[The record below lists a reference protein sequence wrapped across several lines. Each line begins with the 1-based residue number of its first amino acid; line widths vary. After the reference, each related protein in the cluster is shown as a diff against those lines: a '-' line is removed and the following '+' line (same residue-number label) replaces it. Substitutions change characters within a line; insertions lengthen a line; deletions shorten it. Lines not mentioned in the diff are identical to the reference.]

1 MFIRRTTIKAR
12 QSGGAYYTY
21 RLVENE
27 RVAGKVKQETL
38 LNLGRHFAVPE
49 SDWKALSARIKQ
61 LLTVQTDCF
70 EQTQSLPTPL
80 ERQAQDYAARMIE
93 QRGETGP
100 FEGDDYHSIDLDGL
114 ELMRPRRVGVEQLAM
129 YALER
134 LRLAEQLES
143 LGFNRHQLAASL
155 GNIVARMACPGS
167 ERATHQWLQRCS
179 GLGELVGYPYEDMAA
194 ERLYTASDLL
204 WKHKSAL
211 ERYLY
216 QQERSLFGF
225 EETITLY
232 DLTNTFFE
240 GSAAANPNA
249 QYGRSKEKR
258 SDCRLV
264 TLGLVLDSSGFP
276 RSSEIFAGNVSEG
289 STLET
294 LLTRLQASPGALV
307 VLDAGIASED
317 NIQWLLNHN
326 FRYLV
331 VSRKRHRAFDDDQ
344 AVIVK
349 DLPGQQVKIQR
360 VVNEATGEV
369 ELYCHSEAREQKEQA
384 MQDRFGERFEQALQ
398 KLAEGL
404 HKPRTT
410 KRYEKVLERIGRLR
424 QKYSRA
430 SPHYKITVTPDPD
443 SENAKAITWKR
454 VEKTHTQAT
463 HPGVYCLRT
472 CVTDWDEATL
482 WKTYTMLTDL
492 EGVFR
497 SLKSELGMRP
507 VYHHKEERV
516 SGHIFITLLAYHLV
530 QVIRSELKLQ
540 GMSDSWQTLRST
552 MSNQQ
557 RITVVLPREDGSTVH
572 LRKTT
577 RAEPDQQKI
586 YDALGVSAKPG
597 NTRKTLIRR

>member
-21 RLVENE
+21 RLVENQ
-27 RVAGKVKQETL
+27 RVADKVRQTTL
-38 LNLGRHFAVPE
+38 LNLGRYFAVPE
-49 SDWKALSARIKQ
+49 SDWKALSARIEQ
-61 LLTVQTDCF
+61 LLTVQAGCF
-70 EQTQSLPTPL
+70 EQALPASL
-80 ERQAQDYAARMIE
+80 ERQAQNYAARIIA
-93 QRGETGP
+93 QRSDTGP
-100 FEGDDYHSIDLDGL
+100 FQGEDYQSVDLDGL
-114 ELMRPRRVGVEQLAM
+114 ELMRPRRVGVEQLAV

-134 LRLAEQLES
+134 LQLVEKLAG
-143 LGFNRHQLAASL
+143 LGFNRHQLGAAL

-167 ERATHQWLQRCS
+167 ERATHQWLQQCS
-179 GLGELVGYPYEDMAA
+179 GLGELMGYSYEEMAA

-204 WKHKSAL
+204 WKHKASL

-216 QQERSLFGF
+216 QQERALFGF

-240 GSAAANPNA
+240 GRAAANPKA

-276 RSSEIFAGNVSEG
+276 RSSEIFAGNVNEG
-289 STLET
+289 STLEM
-294 LLTRLQASPGALV
+294 LLNRLQAKPGVLV
-307 VLDAGIASED
+307 VLDAGIASEE
-317 NIQWLLNHN
+317 NIQWLLAHD

-331 VSRKRHRAFDDDQ
+331 VSRKRHREFDASQ
-344 AVIVK
+344 AVMVK
-349 DLPGQQVKIQR
+349 DTPDQQVRVQR
-360 VVNEATGEV
+360 VVNDATGEI

-384 MQDRFGERFEQALQ
+384 IQDRTGERFEQALQ
-398 KLAEGL
+398 TLAGGL
-404 HKPRTT
+404 HKKRTT
-410 KRYEKVLERIGRLR
+410 KRYDKVLERIGRLR
-424 QKYSRA
+424 QKYNRA
-430 SPHYKITVTPDPD
+430 SPHYHITVTPDPD
-443 SENAKAITWKR
+443 SANAKAITWKR
-454 VEKTHTQAT
+454 VEKAQTQAA

-497 SLKSELGMRP
+497 SLKSELGLRP
-507 VYHHKEERV
+507 VYHHKEARV

-530 QVIRSELKLQ
+530 QVIRSELKQ
-540 GMSDSWQTLRST
+540 QDIRDSWQTLRST

-557 RITVVLPREDGSTVH
+557 RMTVVLPCKDGSTVH
-572 LRKTT
+572 LRKTS
-577 RAEPDQQKI
+577 RAEPGQQRI
-586 YDALGVSAKPG
+586 YDALGITAKPG
-597 NTRKTLIRR
+597 TTQKTRVRR

>member
-1 MFIRRTTIKAR
+1 MFIRRTTIKTR

-21 RLVENE
+21 RLVENQ
-27 RVAGKVKQETL
+27 RVAGKVKQATL

-49 SDWKALSARIKQ
+49 SDWKDLSARIER
-61 LLTVQTDCF
+61 LLTVQADCF
-70 EQTQSLPTPL
+70 EQTLPASL
-80 ERQAQDYAARMIE
+80 ESKAQNYAARIIA
-93 QRGETGP
+93 QRSDTGP
-100 FEGDDYHSIDLDGL
+100 FEGADYHSVDLDGV
-114 ELMRPRRVGVEQLAM
+114 ELMRPRRVGVEQLAV

-134 LRLAEQLES
+134 LRLVEHLEG
-143 LGFNRHQLAASL
+143 LGFNRHQLAAAL

-167 ERATHQWLQRCS
+167 ERATHQWLQQCS

-194 ERLYTASDLL
+194 ERLYHASDLL

-211 ERYLY
+211 EHSLY

-240 GSAAANPNA
+240 GSAAANPKA

-294 LLTRLQASPGALV
+294 LLERLQATSGALV

-317 NIQWLLNHN
+317 NIQWLRDHD

-331 VSRKRHRAFDDDQ
+331 VSRKRHREFDASQ
-344 AVIVK
+344 ATLVK
-349 DLPGQQVKIQR
+349 DLPGQQVKVQR
-360 VVNEATGEV
+360 VVNETTGEV
-369 ELYCHSEAREQKEQA
+369 ELYCHSEARAQKEQA

-404 HKPRTT
+404 HKKRTT
-410 KRYEKVLERIGRLR
+410 KRHDKVLERIGRLK

-430 SPHYKITVTPDPD
+430 SPHYHITVTPDPD
-443 SENAKAITWKR
+443 SANASAITWKR

-497 SLKSELGMRP
+497 SLKSELGLRP
-507 VYHHKEERV
+507 IYHHKEERV
-516 SGHIFITLLAYHLV
+516 SGHIFITVLAYHLV
-530 QVIRSELKLQ
+530 QVIRTELKLQ
-540 GMSDSWQTLRST
+540 GIRDSWQTLRST

-557 RITVVLPREDGSTVH
+557 RMTIVLPCEDGSTVH
-572 LRKTT
+572 LRKTS
-577 RAEPDQQKI
+577 RAEPGQQRI
-586 YDALGVSAKPG
+586 YDALGVSAMAG
-597 NTRKTLIRR
+597 TVQKTQIRR

>member
-1 MFIRRTTIKAR
+1 MFIRRTSIKSR
-12 QSGGAYYTY
+12 QSGSAYYTY
-21 RLVENE
+21 RLVENQ
-27 RVAGKVKQETL
+27 RVAGKVKQTTL

-49 SDWKALSARIKQ
+49 SDWKALSSRIEQ
-61 LLTVQTDCF
+61 LLTVQAGCF
-70 EQTQSLPTPL
+70 EQALSVPL
-80 ERQAQDYAARMIE
+80 ESKTQNYAARIIA
-93 QRGETGP
+93 QRSDSGP
-100 FEGDDYHSIDLDGL
+100 FESDDYHSVDLDGL
-114 ELMRPRRVGVEQLAM
+114 ELMRPRRVGVEQLAV

-134 LRLAEQLES
+134 LQLVAHLEG
-143 LGFNRHQLAASL
+143 LGFNRHQLAAAL

-167 ERATHQWLQRCS
+167 ERATHQWLQQRS
-179 GLGELVGYPYEDMAA
+179 GLGELVDYPYEDMAA
-194 ERLYTASDLL
+194 ERLYHASDLL

-211 ERYLY
+211 ERHLY

-240 GSAAANPNA
+240 GSAAANPKA
-249 QYGRSKEKR
+249 QYGRSKEKC

-294 LLTRLQASPGALV
+294 LLARLQAKPGALV
-307 VLDAGIASED
+307 VLDAGIASEA
-317 NIQWLLNHN
+317 NIQWLLEHD

-331 VSRKRHRAFDDDQ
+331 VSRKRHREFDESQ
-344 AVIVK
+344 ATLVK
-349 DLPGQQVKIQR
+349 DLPSQQVKVQR
-360 VVNEATGEV
+360 VVNENTGEV

-384 MQDRFGERFEQALQ
+384 MQGRFGERFEQELQ

-404 HKPRTT
+404 HKKRTT
-410 KRYEKVLERIGRLR
+410 KRHDKVLERIGRLK

-430 SPHYKITVTPDPD
+430 SPHYHITVTPDPE
-443 SENAKAITWKR
+443 SANAKAITWKR
-454 VEKTHTQAT
+454 VEKAQTQAT

-482 WKTYTMLTDL
+482 WKAYTMLTDL

-497 SLKSELGMRP
+497 SLKSELGLRP

-516 SGHIFITLLAYHLV
+516 SGHIFITVLAYHLV
-530 QVIRSELKLQ
+530 QVIRTELKLQ
-540 GMSDSWQTLRST
+540 GIRDSWQTLRST

-557 RITVVLPREDGSTVH
+557 RMTIVLPCENGSTVH
-572 LRKTT
+572 LRKTS
-577 RAEPDQQKI
+577 RAELGQQRI
-586 YDALGVSAKPG
+586 YDALGVSTKPG
-597 NTRKTLIRR
+597 TTRKTLIRR

>member
-21 RLVENE
+21 RLVENQ
-27 RVAGKVKQETL
+27 RVADKVKQTTL
-38 LNLGRHFAVPE
+38 LNLGRHFAAPE
-49 SDWKALSARIKQ
+49 SDWKALSARIEQ
-61 LLTVQTDCF
+61 LLTGQTGCF
-70 EQTQSLPTPL
+70 EQSLPTPL
-80 ERQAQDYAARMIE
+80 ERQAQDYAARIIA
-93 QRGETGP
+93 QRSDTEP
-100 FEGDDYHSIDLDGL
+100 FEGEDYQSVDLDGL
-114 ELMRPRRVGVEQLAM
+114 ELMRPRRVGVEQLAV

-134 LRLAEQLES
+134 LQVVEKLEG
-143 LGFNRHQLAASL
+143 LGFNRHQLGAAL

-167 ERATHQWLQRCS
+167 ERATHQWLQQCS
-179 GLGELVGYPYEDMAA
+179 GLGELVGYPYEEMAA

-204 WKHKSAL
+204 WKHKASL

-240 GSAAANPNA
+240 GSAAANPKA

-289 STLET
+289 STLGT
-294 LLTRLQASPGALV
+294 LLTRLQAKPGALV
-307 VLDAGIASED
+307 VLDAGIASEE
-317 NIQWLLNHN
+317 NIQWLLAHD

-331 VSRKRHRAFDDDQ
+331 VSRKRHREFDDEQ

-349 DLPGQQVKIQR
+349 DLPGQQVKVQR
-360 VVNEATGEV
+360 VINETTGEV

-384 MQDRFGERFEQALQ
+384 MQGRVGERFEQELQ
-398 KLAEGL
+398 TLAEGL
-404 HKPRTT
+404 HKKRTT
-410 KRYEKVLERIGRLR
+410 KRYDKVQERIGRLR
-424 QKYSRA
+424 QKYTRA
-430 SPHYKITVTPDPD
+430 SPHYTITVTPDPG
-443 SENAKAITWKR
+443 SKNARAITWKR
-454 VEKTHTQAT
+454 VEKAGTQAT

-472 CVTDWDEATL
+472 CITDWDEATL

-507 VYHHKEERV
+507 IYHHKEERV

-530 QVIRSELKLQ
+530 QVIRSELKQQ
-540 GMSDSWQTLRST
+540 GIRDSWQTLRST

-557 RITVVLPREDGSTVH
+557 RMTVVLPCKDGSTVH
-572 LRKTT
+572 LRKTS
-577 RAEPDQQKI
+577 RAEPDQQRI
-586 YDALGVSAKPG
+586 YDALGMSAKPG
-597 NTRKTLIRR
+597 TTQKTRIRR